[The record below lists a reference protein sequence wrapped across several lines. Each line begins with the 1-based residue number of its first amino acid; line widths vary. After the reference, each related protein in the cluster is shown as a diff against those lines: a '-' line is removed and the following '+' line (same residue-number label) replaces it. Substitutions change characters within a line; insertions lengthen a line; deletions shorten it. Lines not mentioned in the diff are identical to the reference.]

1 MLLEPQCNSQWPAPL
16 STGHERSSGKIS
28 FFWSFLMIRQD
39 QVLPSHVH
47 CWQYLAPQHP
57 FLVKIF
63 GLQQHF
69 VLITKATFSRHPIE
83 PQKGVDLRPK
93 DIFEESLGIPGR
105 RDQFSDRCGDGE
117 TNRGMMGQNTL
128 SVHLESVIL
137 QTLNS

>member
-1 MLLEPQCNSQWPAPL
+1 M
-16 STGHERSSGKIS
+16 
-28 FFWSFLMIRQD
+28 
-39 QVLPSHVH
+39 
-47 CWQYLAPQHP
+47 
-57 FLVKIF
+57 
-63 GLQQHF
+63 
-69 VLITKATFSRHPIE
+69 
-83 PQKGVDLRPK
+83 DLRPK

>member
-1 MLLEPQCNSQWPAPL
+1 MHVEKPCYTTQFWLRFLGSSSILL
-16 STGHERSSGKIS
+16 
-28 FFWSFLMIRQD
+28 
-39 QVLPSHVH
+39 
-47 CWQYLAPQHP
+47 
-57 FLVKIF
+57 
-63 GLQQHF
+63 
-69 VLITKATFSRHPIE
+69 ATFFRHPVE
-83 PQKGVDLRPK
+83 HEKGVDLRPK